1 MHARGLVLAVLV
13 ATSAARAGDAPAP
26 WAGTLFAR
34 EAEDQPAPK
43 PEKKGCGCSDPETR
57 ARHFKCF
64 FHLLGHDFVRV
75 FTAPARWEKKD
86 WWYAAAGVA
95 GVGLLFVVDDNIRA
109 TVIHHDDR
117 FQDDVAST
125 VQPLGTWASFI
136 VIGGFTFG
144 GLAAHDDKAYGA
156 GIDALSASA
165 ISGLVIVPVMKKVIG
180 RFRPNAGYG
189 PYHFEPFKHGP
200 SFPSG
205 HAAQAFTVASV
216 IATEYPNRWVK
227 FGCYFPASLVLFA
240 RVRHDAHWASDVVAG
255 ALIGYGTGREVARTN
270 LAEREGRPKVRLVPT
285 VTPRGPAIMLAVR
298 L

>member
-1 MHARGLVLAVLV
+1 MKRPALAFALVLATRL
-13 ATSAARAGDAPAP
+13 AHAEAAPPPA
-26 WAGTLFAR
+26 WTGELFAN
-34 EAEDQPAPK
+34 EAEQQAPSETK
-43 PEKKGCGCSDPETR
+43 CKCSDPQTR
-57 ARHFKCF
+57 ARHFRCF
-64 FHLLGHDFVRV
+64 FHLLGHDTVRV
-75 FTAPARWEKKD
+75 FTAPARWTGKD
-86 WWYAAAGVA
+86 WGYAAAGVA

-109 TVIHHDDR
+109 TVQHHDDPL
-117 FQDDVAST
+117 QEHVADV
-125 VQPLGTWASFI
+125 VQPLGTWASFL

-144 GLAAHDDKAYGA
+144 GLAAHDAKAYGA

-165 ISGLVIVPVMKKVIG
+165 ISGLVIVPVMKKIIG

-205 HAAQAFTVASV
+205 HATQAFTVASV
-216 IATEYPNRWVK
+216 IATEYPKRWVK
-227 FGCYFPASLVLFA
+227 AACYLPASLVLFA

-270 LAEREGRPKVRLVPT
+270 LAEREGWPRVRLAPV
-285 VTPRGPAIMLAVR
+285 VTPAGPALTLAVR